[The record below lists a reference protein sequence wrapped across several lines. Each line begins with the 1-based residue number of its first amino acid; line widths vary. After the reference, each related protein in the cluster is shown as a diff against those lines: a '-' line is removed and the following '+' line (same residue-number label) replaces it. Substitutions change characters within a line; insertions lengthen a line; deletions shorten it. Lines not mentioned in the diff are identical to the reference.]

1 MSRGCQP
8 VGTKTPLWKRGR
20 GRNHN
25 LFHTGR
31 LVISGTGSRIH
42 LGGFESSC
50 HNHRRH
56 KRVAEASERR
66 LLLEY
71 VLGLPPWEQHPA
83 EKVTTCTVQSMKS
96 DHAAAF
102 ALSEEDKRRA
112 DAAMHGA
119 KKTYAQGATVYV
131 AT

>member
-1 MSRGCQP
+1 M
-8 VGTKTPLWKRGR
+8 
-20 GRNHN
+20 
-25 LFHTGR
+25 
-31 LVISGTGSRIH
+31 
-42 LGGFESSC
+42 GGFESSC

-56 KRVAEASERR
+56 KRVAAASGRR

-71 VLGLPPWEQHPA
+71 VPPWEQNPA
-83 EKVTTCTVQSMKS
+83 EKVTTCTVQSMKA